1 MTSAGRDHR
10 VDRHG
15 VDLARLPTTPVTAPA
30 PATSAPRATTPIFPE
45 VARLELDELLVQL
58 VDRAQDVMATRDRL
72 NGLLQATRLVA
83 AELALPVVLRQIV
96 EPARELVQA
105 TNAALGVIGADGRLC
120 QVVHVGM
127 ATSDAE
133 PSATCRGG
141 ARSSAF

>member
-1 MTSAGRDHR
+1 
-10 VDRHG
+10 V
-15 VDLARLPTTPVTAPA
+15 
-30 PATSAPRATTPIFPE
+30 
-45 VARLELDELLVQL
+45 LVRL
-58 VDRAQDVMATRDRL
+58 VDRTQDVMATRDRL

>member
-1 MTSAGRDHR
+1 
-10 VDRHG
+10 
-15 VDLARLPTTPVTAPA
+15 VTAPA
-30 PATSAPRATTPIFPE
+30 PATSAPRSTTPIFPE